1 MIPVEGEG
9 KFLSSWRYVE
19 LARYV
24 PSLKRVIREKSG
36 DKPLIVDYKEALT
49 YASKNNLTRDIYISM
64 VV

>member
-1 MIPVEGEG
+1 MKPVEDDS
-9 KFLSSWRYVE
+9 KFLSSWRYLE

-36 DKPLIVDYKEALT
+36 DKPLIVSYEEALE
-49 YASKNNLTRDIYISM
+49 YAAKNNNTRDIHLCM